1 MAEVVGEGLHV
12 VVFAVAVVLRVQ
24 LGVGEDVV
32 EAMAGGDAMY
42 GACEAFVFGV
52 V

>member
-12 VVFAVAVVLRVQ
+12 MVFAVVVVLRVQ
-24 LGVGEDVV
+24 LGVEEDVV
-32 EAMAGGDAMY
+32 KAVAAGGAMY